1 MSMNAGVSSEIPATE
16 CGLIRAHGM
25 AALAMVLYSALL
37 GLAVGL
43 KFHWPEFLG
52 ATSWLTWG
60 RLRYGH
66 TQGIFFGWLGNA
78 FLAWLY
84 FAVPRLAGR
93 PVTSRALGWL
103 LFVVWNL
110 GVVIPGWVLV
120 QNGVS
125 QPLEWAEFPI
135 VTDVFVVAA
144 FLLYGNVV
152 NAQELAELSYR
163 RHRRHSRRTSRRI
176 VESNSS
182 SPRAG
187 SSSPRCA

>member
-1 MSMNAGVSSEIPATE
+1 MSTSADLSSEIPATE

-78 FLAWLY
+78 FLAFFYHAL
-84 FAVPRLAGR
+84 PRLAGR

-103 LFVVWNL
+103 LFVVWNFL
-110 GVVIPGWVLV
+110 VVIPGWALV
-120 QNGVS
+120 QMGFS
-125 QPLEWAEFPI
+125 QPIEWAEFPI
-135 VTDVFVVAA
+135 VVDAFVMVA
-144 FLLYGNVV
+144 FVLLAIQFV
-152 NAQELAELSYR
+152 L
-163 RHRRHSRRTSRRI
+163 
-176 VESNSS
+176 
-182 SPRAG
+182 
-187 SSSPRCA
+187 